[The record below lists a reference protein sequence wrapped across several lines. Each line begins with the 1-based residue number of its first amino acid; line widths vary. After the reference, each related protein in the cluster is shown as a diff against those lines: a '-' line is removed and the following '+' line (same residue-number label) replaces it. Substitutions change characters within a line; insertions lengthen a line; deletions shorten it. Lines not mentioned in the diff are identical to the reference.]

1 MKVVTR
7 TLLSLVLLSVP
18 VFAAAWTDRAEY
30 DLVLNIR
37 GEAIPQKQI
46 ALLDEWK
53 AKYPKSEL
61 RQIRRELYLS
71 AYHSVGDNVHMLE
84 VTREMVADEPNN
96 PVGVYWLTV
105 LSPGAKNQSPELWD
119 AGEKAAR
126 QLLAQK
132 PAPAQEILAHRTLGW
147 IRWQRADYPSAE
159 QELVAALNL
168 DPNNVEL
175 SAWLGL
181 VLGLE
186 KRPEKQV
193 PALWQLAR
201 ASSMRQVNAL
211 LEQMYTSY
219 HGEPG
224 GLDEMRTAAAAS
236 VFPPAGFNIEPAA
249 VIAARRAEEELLR
262 TNPALA
268 AWLRIRKQLE
278 SPEGDKYFNEVLK
291 TAPLPR
297 LKGTVIRCTPANR
310 PTEVVL
316 GMSNA
321 VAEELVLKFNAP
333 MPRAA
338 EPGTE
343 LEFEGNAESYV
354 QAPFMLTVSVAKDKL
369 SGWPSK

>member
-1 MKVVTR
+1 
-7 TLLSLVLLSVP
+7 VLLSAP
-18 VFAAAWTDRAEY
+18 LFAAAWTDRAEY

-37 GEAIPQKQI
+37 GEAVPQKQI

-53 AKYPKSEL
+53 TKYPKSEL
-61 RQIRRELYLS
+61 RQVRRELYLS
-71 AYHSVGDNVHMLE
+71 AYHSVGDNVRMLD

-126 QLLAQK
+126 QLLTQK
-132 PAPAQEILAHRTLGW
+132 PGTAQEVLAHRTLGW

-159 QELVAALNL
+159 QELLAALNL
-168 DPNNVEL
+168 DPKNVEL

-201 ASSMRQVNAL
+201 ASSMRQPNTL

-219 HGEPG
+219 HGEPD
-224 GLDEMRTAAAAS
+224 GLDQLRTAAAGS
-236 VFPPAGFNIEPAA
+236 LFPPVGFNIESAA
-249 VIAARRAEEELLR
+249 VIAARRAEEELVR

-278 SPEGDKYFNEVLK
+278 SPEAEKYFNEVLK
-291 TAPLPR
+291 TAPLPL
-297 LKGTVIRCTPANR
+297 LKGTVIRCTPANK

-321 VAEELVLKFNAP
+321 VAEEVLLKFGSP
-333 MPRAA
+333 MSRAA
-338 EPGTE
+338 DPGAE
-343 LEFEGNAESYV
+343 IEFEGTVEAYA
-354 QAPFMLTVSVAKDKL
+354 QAPFLLTVSVAKDKL
-369 SGWPSK
+369 SGWPSKQ